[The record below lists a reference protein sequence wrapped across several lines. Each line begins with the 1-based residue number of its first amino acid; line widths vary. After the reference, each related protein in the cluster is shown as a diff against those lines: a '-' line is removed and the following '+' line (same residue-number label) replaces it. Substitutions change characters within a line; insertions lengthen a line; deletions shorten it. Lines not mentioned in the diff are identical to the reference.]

1 MVTQKRDHATRQV
14 ASGHMKACIFDGRAV
29 RLDPAHP
36 EPAPAPGEVRVRVL
50 LAGVCSTDLEI
61 VKGYMGFTGVLGHEF
76 VGLAMEGRHSGR
88 RVVGGINCACGGC
101 DLCAEGLPTHCR
113 RRTVLGIQGR
123 DGAFAER
130 LVLPEANLHPV
141 PDAVSDRQAVFA
153 EPLAA
158 AIQIGRQVRL
168 APGQKAIVLGD
179 GRLGQLVAQVLAAWR
194 MAPLVVGKAEAK
206 LALLESFGIATVRA
220 ADARPAKDADVVI
233 ECTGTA
239 AGLGRALEFVRPRGT
254 IVLKSTVA
262 DTAGLALTPIVVDEI
277 TIVGSRC
284 GPMAD
289 AVAMLAR
296 GEIRTEPLITAEY
309 PLDRA
314 AEAIAA
320 ASRPESIKVLIRP

>member
-1 MVTQKRDHATRQV
+1 
-14 ASGHMKACIFDGRAV
+14 MKACIFDGRAV
-29 RLDPAHP
+29 RIDQSHP
-36 EPAPAPGEVRVRVL
+36 EPAAAPGEARVRVL

-76 VGLAMEGRHSGR
+76 VGVAMEGRHAGR

-101 DLCAEGLPTHCR
+101 DLCAAGLPTHCR

-130 LVLPEANLHPV
+130 LVLPEANLHLV
-141 PDAVSDRQAVFA
+141 PDAVTDRQAVFA

-158 AIQIGRQVRL
+158 AIQIGRQVRIG
-168 APGQKAIVLGD
+168 PGSKVIVLGD
-179 GRLGQLVAQVLAAWR
+179 GRLGQLVAQVLQAWR
-194 MAPLVVGKAEAK
+194 LAPLVVGKERAK
-206 LALLESFGIATVRA
+206 LALLESLGIDAVHA
-220 ADARPAKDADVVI
+220 ADVRPAKDAEMVV

-239 AGLGRALEFVRPRGT
+239 AGLAAAMEFVRPRGT

-262 DTAGLALTPIVVDEI
+262 DTAGLNMAPIVIDEI
-277 TIVGSRC
+277 TVVGSRC

-314 AEAIAA
+314 TEAIEA
-320 ASRPESIKVLIRP
+320 ASRPESIKVLVRV